1 MSEALFLTGRH
12 ADQLRSLADAHRR
25 HPELRT
31 QADNLFSQLL
41 LAYECVALLGSGQ
54 TAAAQVLHR
63 QVRLAALLPQYS
75 WFKDY
80 YEVLHWLT
88 DVPFAKNTL
97 DSTALKTAI
106 YTFTQHHMMPLLAGL
121 AAPAKEEAAAG

>member
-12 ADQLRSLADAHRR
+12 ADQLRFLAAAHRR

-41 LAYECVALLGSGQ
+41 LAYECASLLGSGQ

-75 WFKDY
+75 WFK
-80 YEVLHWLT
+80 
-88 DVPFAKNTL
+88 
-97 DSTALKTAI
+97 
-106 YTFTQHHMMPLLAGL
+106 
-121 AAPAKEEAAAG
+121 